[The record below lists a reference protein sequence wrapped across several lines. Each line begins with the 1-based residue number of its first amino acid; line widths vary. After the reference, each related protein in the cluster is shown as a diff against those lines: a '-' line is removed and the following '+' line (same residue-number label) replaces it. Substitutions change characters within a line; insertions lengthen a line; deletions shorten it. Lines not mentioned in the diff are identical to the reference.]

1 MHVEKPGSSMSEIV
15 WTGVFI
21 SGAVAA
27 GQFAW
32 LGMDKL
38 IGMIGTE
45 PRTWLENKLR
55 SES

>member
-1 MHVEKPGSSMSEIV
+1 MSEIV